1 LLAQI
6 FAALQKAPVSYSA
19 AMRMPHFPAL
29 RLSVLVFA
37 SLTLAGLA
45 AAKPWWMRG
54 DLSNDQDFLPPEVA
68 FRVGARLDA
77 GEVRVRWIIADG
89 YYLYRA
95 KIEILAESPD
105 SSVGKAELPPG
116 IRLNDPTF
124 GIQEVYRQ
132 QVEVSAPVT
141 RSDYGA
147 HPLQIKVKYQG
158 CADRGLCYPLL
169 SKVLFP
175 RAPSATTTQF
185 AVQPHGALAWE
196 AGAIGGGCLAF
207 LLAGLVLR
215 KQRRLPTPAP

>member
-1 LLAQI
+1 MKTFGFRRTRLA
-6 FAALQKAPVSYSA
+6 
-19 AMRMPHFPAL
+19 
-29 RLSVLVFA
+29 VLVVA
-37 SLTLAGLA
+37 TLTLVGVA

-54 DLSNDQDFLPPEVA
+54 AASNDQDFLPPEVA
-68 FRVGARLDA
+68 FRVGAQVD
-77 GEVRVRWIIADG
+77 GDEVRVRWIIAEG

-95 KIEILAESPD
+95 KIEISAESPD
-105 SSVGKAELPPG
+105 SLVGRPELPPG

-124 GIQEVYRQ
+124 GMQQVYRQ

-158 CADRGLCYPLL
+158 CADRGLCYPLM

-175 RAPSATTTQF
+175 QAPPPPATRL
-185 AVQPHGALAWE
+185 AAQPR
-196 AGAIGGGCLAF
+196 AGAWTAAAIVGGCLAF

-215 KQRRLPTPAP
+215 KQRHLPTPAP